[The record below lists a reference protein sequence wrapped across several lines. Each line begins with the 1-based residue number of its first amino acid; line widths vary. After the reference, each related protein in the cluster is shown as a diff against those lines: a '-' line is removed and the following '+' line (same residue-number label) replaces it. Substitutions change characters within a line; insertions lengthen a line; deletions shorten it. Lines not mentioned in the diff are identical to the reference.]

1 MCVCLYKI
9 IFLYDNFLRRNHW
22 FLSIARLKLFFFF
35 FISAYCIIHF
45 LWSGMCDSFHFFLV
59 ISYSNNNIKRAHKQS
74 HFRKIFSLEMHASFT
89 NNEIRVASY
98 LRSMCGAIFF
108 NYSCRSSISSGGRR
122 QQVRRVVANKKAL
135 FEEERRLE
143 NVIASR
149 GRTINMNG
157 RNGSTE
163 ETLAAKRIKSRVR
176 DTRGAERRERDR
188 RRVRL
193 PATLLSCRRKKDLG
207 CLFNLVIWKP
217 LSTIKTLVLPTEV
230 LFAIHSLPKYYFYT
244 KRRNE

>member
-1 MCVCLYKI
+1 MTVST
-9 IFLYDNFLRRNHW
+9 F
-22 FLSIARLKLFFFF
+22 
-35 FISAYCIIHF
+35 
-45 LWSGMCDSFHFFLV
+45 
-59 ISYSNNNIKRAHKQS
+59 
-74 HFRKIFSLEMHASFT
+74 FSLSHALITIQEEVKGKVTFVKYSLWKCT
-89 NNEIRVASY
+89 LLSRIMKLESRPICGP
-98 LRSMCGAIFF
+98 CGAIFF
-108 NYSCRSSISSGGRR
+108 NYCCRSSTSSGDRR

-176 DTRGAERRERDR
+176 DTRGAERRQRDR
-188 RRVRL
+188 RRARL

-207 CLFNLVIWKP
+207 CLFNLVI
-217 LSTIKTLVLPTEV
+217 
-230 LFAIHSLPKYYFYT
+230 
-244 KRRNE
+244 